1 MNRGSIVHLVHAE
14 PERTRTLLK
23 VAGAGAV
30 ALLVWSWLGRTVAGE
45 LVFVVTDL
53 VAIVAYSTAIVLMT
67 GNLVR
72 DADRWQVESALQAR
86 RLMSRGPRRNAGP
99 ARPGEP
105 VATTF
110 DHWYFVLRLE
120 DEIKRA
126 RRYGKQVSVVIM
138 KLGTPDGEPSAALTE
153 QINFDVAQLAA
164 NHSGT
169 MTMPSA
175 IGPLEYAFLLPETD
189 RNGAKARVAPLLT
202 PLGDYWCRFG
212 IAVYPD
218 DGAEAETLLELA
230 RVQVEG

>member
-1 MNRGSIVHLVHAE
+1 MNRESILHLVQAE
-14 PERTRTLLK
+14 PERTRSLLK
-23 VAGAGAV
+23 AAGAGAV

-45 LVFVVTDL
+45 LIFVVTDL
-53 VAIVAYSTAIVLMT
+53 VAIVAYSTAIVVMT

-72 DADRWQVESALQAR
+72 DADRWQVESALQAK
-86 RLMSRGPRRNAGP
+86 RLMSRGPRRDSGP
-99 ARPGEP
+99 APAGEP
-105 VATTF
+105 TATTF

-138 KLGTPDGEPSAALTE
+138 KLGTPEGEPSAALTE

-218 DGAEAETLLELA
+218 DGAEAETLVELA
-230 RVQVEG
+230 RVQIEG